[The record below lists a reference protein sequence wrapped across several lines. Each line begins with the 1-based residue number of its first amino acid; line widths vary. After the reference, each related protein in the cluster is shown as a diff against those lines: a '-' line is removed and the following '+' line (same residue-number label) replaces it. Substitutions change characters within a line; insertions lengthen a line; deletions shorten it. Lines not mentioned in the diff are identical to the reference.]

1 MILSLRGTA
10 LGALVCAVA
19 FAAPADAQRAR
30 DPQLL
35 TDKPA
40 PREGCTTV
48 RQPGTLPSVA
58 VLADSAALAQSMAKF
73 AQEHPIRDGKMTALY
88 SVAFAADGSVERV
101 MPIDYWLPQ
110 GEEPQVTALLRNS
123 IRAQRAGSPW
133 SVRLRIDP
141 AAETVFR
148 VGRSEVCQ
156 PRSTT
161 RFELSTAALD
171 QQQAP
176 PPMRVRV
183 IVGTQGEIRS
193 LEIVRSSGER
203 ELDRWVH
210 DSLLSR
216 RFQPGLIDG
225 VPVTMERD
233 EDVRLRYRP

>member
-1 MILSLRGTA
+1 MNHTLRGTA
-10 LGALVCAVA
+10 LGALVCALA
-19 FAAPADAQRAR
+19 FAAPAAAQRAR

-35 TDKPA
+35 SDKPA

-48 RQPGTLPSVA
+48 RQPGTLPTVA
-58 VLADSAALAQSMAKF
+58 ALADSAALAQSMAKF
-73 AQEHPIRDGKMTALY
+73 AQDFPVRDGKLTALY

-101 MPIDYWLPQ
+101 VPIDYWLPQ
-110 GEEPQVTALLRNS
+110 GEEPQLTALVRQS
-123 IRAQRAGSPW
+123 IRPQRPGSPW
-133 SVRLRIDP
+133 SVRLRVDP

-161 RFELSTAALD
+161 RFELVTAAID

-193 LEIVRSSGER
+193 LEVVRSSGER

-210 DSLLSR
+210 DSLLRR
-216 RFQPGLIDG
+216 RFQPGLVDG
-225 VPVTMERD
+225 VPVIMERD

>member
-1 MILSLRGTA
+1 MNLSLRGTA
-10 LGALVCAVA
+10 LGALVCALA
-19 FAAPADAQRAR
+19 FAAPASAQRAR

-35 TDKPA
+35 SDKPA

-48 RQPGTLPSVA
+48 RQPGTLPAVA
-58 VLADSAALAQSMAKF
+58 ALADSAALARSMAKF
-73 AQEHPIRDGKMTALY
+73 AQDFPVRDGKLTALY

-101 MPIDYWLPQ
+101 APIEYWLPQ
-110 GEEPQVTALLRNS
+110 GEEPQFTALVRQS
-123 IRAQRAGSPW
+123 IRPQRAGTPW
-133 SVRLRIDP
+133 SVRLRVDP

-148 VGRSEVCQ
+148 VGRSELCQ

-161 RFELSTAALD
+161 RFELVTAAID

-193 LEIVRSSGER
+193 LDVVRSSGDR

-216 RFQPGLIDG
+216 RFQPGLVDG
-225 VPVTMERD
+225 VPVIMERD